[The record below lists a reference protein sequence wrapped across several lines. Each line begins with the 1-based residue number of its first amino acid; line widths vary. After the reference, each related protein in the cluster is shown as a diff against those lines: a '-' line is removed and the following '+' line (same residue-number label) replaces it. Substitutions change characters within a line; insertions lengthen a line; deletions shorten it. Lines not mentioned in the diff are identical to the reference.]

1 MLQRLMNHLEV
12 RIDKNEF
19 RIIFPKALLIVR
31 GERVIDWEVGLG
43 EIIFLDE
50 KIFVHHYIRNG

>member
-19 RIIFPKALLIVR
+19 RIILPKALLIVR
-31 GERVIDWEVGLG
+31 GERVIDQEVESGD
-43 EIIFLDE
+43 IIFLDE
-50 KIFVHHYIRNG
+50 KYLLTII

>member
-50 KIFVHHYIRNG
+50 KYLFTII